1 MAKNIEKLAEHLGA
15 EVVAEL
21 PETGGGAFGAARLA
35 KFVVWSDEITAERP
49 GGPPTE
55 EDADRQEA
63 AARTKQ

>member
-1 MAKNIEKLAEHLGA
+1 MIGRGRDAVDCALS
-15 EVVAEL
+15 
-21 PETGGGAFGAARLA
+21 TAFGAARLA